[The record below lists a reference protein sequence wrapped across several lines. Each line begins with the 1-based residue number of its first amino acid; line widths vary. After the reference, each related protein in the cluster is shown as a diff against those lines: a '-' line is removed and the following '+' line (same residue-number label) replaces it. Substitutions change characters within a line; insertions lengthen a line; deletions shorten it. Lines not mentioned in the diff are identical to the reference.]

1 MHFNCSYDNI
11 NFERGVTM
19 KESIIV
25 LHLRKTFILSK
36 KQMRIEH
43 AKENKRVAVND
54 ISFTTYQGEIFG
66 LLGPNGAGKTTTLRC
81 ISTLIKPDSGTITV
95 NGFDVKDDI
104 KVKKSICFLTN
115 ELKLEEQMT
124 PTYAFDYYA
133 RFYDLPDA
141 VIKERREKLFKIFG
155 IEKFAE
161 VKISDLSTGMK
172 QKTSI
177 VVSLVND
184 PDIIIFDEPTNGLD
198 VLTAKL
204 VTDYLLELKKAGKS
218 IIISTHIMN
227 LVEKICD
234 RVGII
239 INGRMIACD
248 TVENICNLS
257 TNHDLEEVFFKLYQ
271 EEMKEE

>member
-11 NFERGVTM
+11 IFERGVTM

-124 PTYAFDYYA
+124 PTYAFNYYA
-133 RFYDLPDA
+133 RFYDLPDE
-141 VIKERREKLFKIFG
+141 VIQERREKLFKIFG

-239 INGRMIACD
+239 INGKMIACD

-257 TNHDLEEVFFKLYQ
+257 PNHDLEEVFFKLYQ

>member
-124 PTYAFDYYA
+124 PTYAFNYYA

-257 TNHDLEEVFFKLYQ
+257 PNHDLEEVFFKLYQ
-271 EEMKEE
+271 EEMKGE

>member
-1 MHFNCSYDNI
+1 
-11 NFERGVTM
+11 M

-25 LHLRKTFILSK
+25 FHLRKTFILSK

-133 RFYDLPDA
+133 RFYDLPDE

-239 INGRMIACD
+239 INGKMIVCD

-257 TNHDLEEVFFKLYQ
+257 PNHDLEEVFFKLYQ